1 MTMQTSRAAS
11 PGDERR
17 AQAEALLA
25 RYPDLSQSEIDD
37 LRRWFG
43 KETTALET
51 AMLAGDDRL
60 GGPYQQFR
68 KDHLDRLSTL
78 EKVIAAVVGTLLIAG
93 LTALAIML

>member
-11 PGDERR
+11 PGDDRR

-43 KETTALET
+43 KEATALET
-51 AMLAGDDRL
+51 AMLAGDEHL

-68 KDHLDRLSTL
+68 KDHLDRLSAL
-78 EKVIAAVVGTLLIAG
+78 EKGIAGAVGALLIGG
-93 LTALAIML
+93 LAALAIML

>member
-37 LRRWFG
+37 LRHWFG
-43 KETTALET
+43 KEATALET
-51 AMLAGDDRL
+51 AMLAGDERL
-60 GGPYQQFR
+60 GAPYQQFR
-68 KDHLDRLSTL
+68 KDHLDRLSAL
-78 EKVIAAVVGTLLIAG
+78 EKGIVVVIGVLLIAG
-93 LTALAIML
+93 LMALAIML